1 MDILAKIIEI
11 YNEVTTDTDCFLV
24 EALDK
29 GNQKYQLLVD
39 ADTNF
44 GINEA
49 VRINRKM
56 RKLIEENG
64 VLPEG
69 EYELEVSSPG
79 IDAPLKLQRQYLKN
93 IGRLVEVAFVDKE
106 KKAITGRLTAWQD
119 DNLELS
125 IEDKKKKTSTTQQI
139 AVADIKTTT
148 VQIEF

>member
-119 DNLELS
+119 GNLELS